1 MRSFIAI
8 FLAWLSILSSCSESR
23 DAPTQTGPEFSL
35 RFGHDMPEA
44 SAQHV
49 AALRFAELLH
59 VRSKGAMEVSVHP
72 AQSLGNDHAMIDMA
86 RKGELDFIV
95 PPTAKLALLAPAM
108 QLLDLPFLLSD
119 AEARAQ
125 ILDGRVGETLLASLE
140 KHQLVG
146 LQIWDSGLKQ
156 FTANRELRT
165 PKDFVDMRFRV
176 MKSEMLQDQFAALG
190 ARSVAIDFSQTRI
203 ALKNGAVDGQ
213 ENPLT
218 PIASMGFHEVQSHL
232 IISNH
237 GYLGQALIV
246 SATTMAALPK
256 ELQLL
261 VRQVAEEVT
270 VFQRQEAQRLA
281 DASLATIRAAGGTT
295 IVELS
300 DDEREALRVATH
312 KVIEAY
318 RMTVGTSL
326 IEQCLQIIQSLEP
339 VNTEELVIGLD
350 ADLTGNSA
358 LSGLAIRRG
367 IELALDEINGAG
379 GVLERKLVLRTLD
392 NSMVTARGLDN
403 LTSFAALPNLV
414 AVVGG
419 ISSTVTLAELPLIH
433 EKKILFLDPWA
444 AATKIVDNGYDP
456 NFVFRVSVRDDY
468 AGLFLV
474 DEARNTSDSIALML
488 VDNPWGHSNHEVML
502 RVLESRGLKPTIV
515 EYFDWRT
522 TDFRAKI
529 DRIYQSGAGVLLY
542 VGNGVEAAKIITD
555 IANRPSKLPIV
566 SHWGIS
572 GSELPAMVGDALGK
586 VDIRVLQT
594 SSFIDRPSAT
604 GFVESYSKRYATLN
618 ARDIVAPV
626 GTAHAY
632 DLVHLLAK
640 AIEESGS
647 TDMSEIRDAME
658 KLGEHRGLV
667 KTYAPPFT
675 SERHDA
681 LDASNYILTRYEGKA
696 LVPVRR

>member
-8 FLAWLSILSSCSESR
+8 FLAWLSILSSCSEIR
-23 DAPTQTGPEFSL
+23 DTPPQTGPEFSL

-49 AALRFAELLH
+49 AALRFAELLR

-86 RKGELDFIV
+86 RKGELDFIL
-95 PPTAKLALLAPAM
+95 PPTAKLALLAPAI

-119 AEARAQ
+119 SEARAQ

-140 KHQLVG
+140 NHQLIG

-156 FTANRELRT
+156 FTANRELRA

-176 MKSEMLQDQFAALG
+176 MKSEMLQAQFAALG
-190 ARSVAIDFSQTRI
+190 AKSVAIDFSQTRN

-218 PIASMGFHEVQSHL
+218 SIASMGFHEVQSHL
-232 IISNH
+232 ILSNH

-256 ELQLL
+256 ELQIL
-261 VRQVAEEVT
+261 VRQVAKEVT
-270 VFQRQEAQRLA
+270 VFQRLEAQRLA

-295 IVELS
+295 VVELS
-300 DDEREALRVATH
+300 DDEREVLRGATH
-312 KVIEAY
+312 KVIEEY
-318 RMTVGTSL
+318 RMAVGTSL
-326 IEQCLQIIQSLEP
+326 IEQCLQFIQSLEP
-339 VNTEELVIGLD
+339 IDTEKLVIGLD

-367 IELALDEINGAG
+367 IELALDDINGAG
-379 GVLERKLVLRTLD
+379 GVLGRKLVLRALD
-392 NSMVTARGLDN
+392 NSMVSARGLDN
-403 LTSFAALPNLV
+403 LSSFAELPNLV

-419 ISSTVTLAELPLIH
+419 ISSPVTLAELPLIH

-474 DEARNTSDSIALML
+474 DKARDISGSIALML
-488 VDNPWGHSNHEVML
+488 IDNPWGHSNQEVML

-522 TDFRAKI
+522 TDFHAKI

-542 VGNGVEAAKIITD
+542 VGNGVEAAKIIAD

-572 GSELPAMVGDALGK
+572 GSELPAMAGDALGK
-586 VDIRVLQT
+586 VDLRVLQT
-594 SSFIDRPSAT
+594 WSSIDQPSAS
-604 GFVESYSKRYATLN
+604 GFVESYSKRYATLD

-647 TDMSEIRDAME
+647 TNMSEIRDAME
-658 KLGEHRGLV
+658 ALGEHRGLV

-675 SERHDA
+675 SKRHDA
-681 LDASNYILTRYEGKA
+681 LDASNYILTRYEGKV